1 MPSVKS
7 IYCSCLAWNNHII
20 FYCIDKYTS
29 FYTDLSQAHSK
40 NKPPWM
46 QIGYLCQEPKHHGQ
60 GQERVR
66 VPQKRTRDIRLHR
79 EINLENSVASQTVM
93 RADWISSSII
103 PWWIIIFQAI
113 LIANFHSMSKPVCRN
128 VSRRSKLIQT

>member
-1 MPSVKS
+1 
-7 IYCSCLAWNNHII
+7 
-20 FYCIDKYTS
+20 
-29 FYTDLSQAHSK
+29 
-40 NKPPWM
+40 M

-93 RADWISSSII
+93 RVDLISSSTI
-103 PWWIIIFQAI
+103 P
-113 LIANFHSMSKPVCRN
+113 
-128 VSRRSKLIQT
+128 